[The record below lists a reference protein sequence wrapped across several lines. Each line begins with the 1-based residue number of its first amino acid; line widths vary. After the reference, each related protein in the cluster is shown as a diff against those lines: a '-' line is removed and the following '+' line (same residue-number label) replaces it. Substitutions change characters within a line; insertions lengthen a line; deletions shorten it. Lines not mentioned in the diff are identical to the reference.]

1 MSENYIVINGKK
13 ADLTEEQLEKLGI
26 KAKENKRWRAKDG
39 ETYWLAVPS
48 MRLNRYVVDSDQGI
62 DDGVTYVRYYTHNYF
77 RTKEEAQKYVDVLN
91 TEMELMKYADEH
103 NGELDWDNI
112 YQRKYSLGYQVDVG
126 KARAVTS
133 DLIRDG
139 RIVYF
144 SSEELAR
151 QAIEVIGEDNVIEY
165 LTYEW

>member
-1 MSENYIVINGKK
+1 MSENYIVINGKR
-13 ADLTEEQLEKLGI
+13 AELTKEQLERLGI
-26 KAKENKRWRAKDG
+26 KEEGNGRWRAENKG
-39 ETYWLAVPS
+39 HYWSV
-48 MRLNRYVVDSDQGI
+48 I
-62 DDGVTYVRYYTHNYF
+62 IGVYYGYGTDCNIENSTPTNNIHYYTRNYF
-77 RTKEEAQKYVDVLN
+77 QTKEEAQKYADVLN
-91 TEMELMKYADEH
+91 TEMELMRYADEH

-126 KARAVTS
+126 KERTVTS
-133 DLIRDG
+133 DLVRDA

-151 QAIEVIGEDNVIEY
+151 QAIEVIGKDKVIEY